1 MCLPWACAA
10 SPAPDAVAFSL
21 LGGGGVDGALHR
33 AAGSRLAEAGAAIGP
48 CEPGEAMAT
57 PAFDLHPPV
66 RPIIH
71 TVGLTQSGPEVS
83 RFLLSPRASMGSRH
97 TRPRRLPWK
106 LSGQRRRQ

>member
-57 PAFDLHPPV
+57 PRGMLALRRARRSELV
-66 RPIIH
+66 AIGSLLEI
-71 TVGLTQSGPEVS
+71 QSLRAHSIAPADGDAIRHSPE
-83 RFLLSPRASMGSRH
+83 
-97 TRPRRLPWK
+97 
-106 LSGQRRRQ
+106 SGAG

>member
-1 MCLPWACAA
+1 VTGSSLTSSCTGAVNYRTVTQYQKPGQGTGMCLPWACAA

-57 PAFDLHPPV
+57 PAFDLTL
-66 RPIIH
+66 RCAISS
-71 TVGLTQSGPEVS
+71 TRSG
-83 RFLLSPRASMGSRH
+83 
-97 TRPRRLPWK
+97 
-106 LSGQRRRQ
+106 